1 MALACCG
8 SLTTTVN
15 FFMTP
20 VSVRLATR
28 LLTAA
33 SERST
38 RFAIS
43 TNETRESSLRIPM
56 ISSSVLSVQLRLLG
70 RDDLV
75 EHLYR
80 AIDRRVFYHYR
91 RKKPHD
97 VPPGVGED
105 NMFLKGLQ
113 EDMLNVHSQL

>member
-8 SLTTTVN
+8 SLTSTVN
-15 FFMTP
+15 FFMIP
-20 VSVRLATR
+20 VLVRLATR

-43 TNETRESSLRIPM
+43 TNETRESSLRIPI
-56 ISSSVLSVQLRLLG
+56 ISSSVLSVKLRLLG

-75 EHLYR
+75 EDL
-80 AIDRRVFYHYR
+80 
-91 RKKPHD
+91 
-97 VPPGVGED
+97 
-105 NMFLKGLQ
+105 
-113 EDMLNVHSQL
+113 